1 MRNTFP
7 FAKSKV
13 SQDNYQGNQQSS
25 VFLILYRDGI
35 ILEIISKKVLG
46 EALDSNF
53 LTIPIII
60 TIIIIQIIIIIIKD
74 LVILDKETIIWV
86 EWEDLINL
94 NLQFH
99 LIKIVVLK
107 LLLQDKNM

>member
-13 SQDNYQGNQQSS
+13 SQDNYQGNQPGS
-25 VFLILYRDGI
+25 VFFILYRDGI

-60 TIIIIQIIIIIIKD
+60 IQIIIIKD
-74 LVILDKETIIWV
+74 LVILDK
-86 EWEDLINL
+86 
-94 NLQFH
+94 
-99 LIKIVVLK
+99 
-107 LLLQDKNM
+107 

>member
-60 TIIIIQIIIIIIKD
+60 TIIIIQIIIIKD

>member
-13 SQDNYQGNQQSS
+13 SQDNYQGNQQGS
-25 VFLILYRDGI
+25 VFFILYRDGI

-46 EALDSNF
+46 EVLDSNF

-60 TIIIIQIIIIIIKD
+60 TIIIIQIIIIKD

>member
-13 SQDNYQGNQQSS
+13 SQDNYQGNQQGS
-25 VFLILYRDGI
+25 VFFILFRDGI
-35 ILEIISKKVLG
+35 ISEIINKKVLG

-53 LTIPIII
+53 LTITIIIPIII
-60 TIIIIQIIIIIIKD
+60 PIIIIKD
-74 LVILDKETIIWV
+74 LVILDQETIIWV

-107 LLLQDKNM
+107 LLLQDKNL

>member
-25 VFLILYRDGI
+25 VFFILYRDGI

-60 TIIIIQIIIIIIKD
+60 TIIIIQIIIIKD

>member
-13 SQDNYQGNQQSS
+13 SQDNYQGNQQGS
-25 VFLILYRDGI
+25 VFFILFRDGI

-60 TIIIIQIIIIIIKD
+60 TIIIPIIIIKD
-74 LVILDKETIIWV
+74 LVILDQETIIWV

-107 LLLQDKNM
+107 LLLQDKNL

>member
-13 SQDNYQGNQQSS
+13 SQDNYQGNQQGS
-25 VFLILYRDGI
+25 VFFILFRDGI
-35 ILEIISKKVLG
+35 ISEIINKKVLG

-60 TIIIIQIIIIIIKD
+60 TIIIPIIIIKD
-74 LVILDKETIIWV
+74 LVILDQETIIWV

-107 LLLQDKNM
+107 LLLQDKNL